1 MPRAAAGDRFP
12 DLAFETYSGE
22 RCTVYEVVRRRKHTV
37 FWVMRFIGCRFCQYD
52 IDMLAWQYA
61 RFTDKDTQVFAVLQS
76 SRESIT
82 GLKGD
87 FQVPFDVVCDTD
99 HAFYQALDIR
109 AAATKED
116 RMPASPEGLAQL
128 KAKQEAVAARGY
140 QRKTGEGEAQ
150 QLPALFI
157 VDQEGKIEY
166 AHYAVNSIDIPD
178 FDEILRLV
186 DGQGTA

>member
-1 MPRAAAGDRFP
+1 MPRISVGKRFP
-12 DLAFETYSGE
+12 NLTFETYSGE
-22 RCTVYEVVRRRKHTV
+22 RLTTGEAVRRKKHTV

-61 RFTDKDTQVFAVLQS
+61 RFTAKDTQVFVVLQS

-82 GLKGD
+82 SLKGE

-99 HAFYQALDIR
+99 HTFYKTLDIR
-109 AAATKED
+109 ATATKED
-116 RMPASPEGLAQL
+116 RMPTSPEGLARMR
-128 KAKQEAVAARGY
+128 AKQEEVAARHY

-157 VDQEGKIEY
+157 VDAEGRVEY
-166 AHYAVNSIDIPD
+166 AHYAVHSIDIPSM
-178 FDEILRLV
+178 DELLTLL
-186 DGQGTA
+186 DGLESR